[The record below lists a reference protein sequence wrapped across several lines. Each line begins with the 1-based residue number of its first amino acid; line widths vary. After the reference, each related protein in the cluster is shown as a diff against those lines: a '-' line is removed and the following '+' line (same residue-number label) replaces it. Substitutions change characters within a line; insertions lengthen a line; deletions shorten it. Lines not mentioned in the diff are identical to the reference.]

1 MTKTTTI
8 AIVEDD
14 APLRDA
20 ISNLLRSS
28 GIKTQLY
35 SSAINYLQSGE
46 SESDIIITDMAMPG
60 MTGIQLQEAMISRR
74 DPRPIIVIT
83 ALVDAAVTRKAG
95 ELGAIACLLKPV
107 DEATLMKAINAAL
120 AARPETD

>member
-1 MTKTTTI
+1 MTKPTI
-8 AIVEDD
+8 VAIVEDD

-35 SSAINYLQSGE
+35 ISAIDYLESGE
-46 SESDIIITDMAMPG
+46 SESDLIITDMAMPG
-60 MTGIQLQEAMISRR
+60 MSGLQLQEAMISRK
-74 DPRPIIVIT
+74 DARPVIIIT
-83 ALVDAAVTRKAG
+83 ALVDAAVTRRAR

-107 DEATLMKAINAAL
+107 DEATLMQAIDAAL
-120 AARPETD
+120 ASRPGN